1 MEGIDVRDIF
11 SSRDIGQAN
20 VKYEFIMKVETY
32 FMHHK
37 FQALMFKLALWEAL
51 VSLNANN
58 FSKEVKRFLYK
69 NKLIDFINYTE
80 SI

>member
-37 FQALMFKLALWEAL
+37 F
-51 VSLNANN
+51 
-58 FSKEVKRFLYK
+58 
-69 NKLIDFINYTE
+69 
-80 SI
+80 

>member
-1 MEGIDVRDIF
+1 
-11 SSRDIGQAN
+11 
-20 VKYEFIMKVETY
+20 
-32 FMHHK
+32 
-37 FQALMFKLALWEAL
+37 MFKLALWEAL